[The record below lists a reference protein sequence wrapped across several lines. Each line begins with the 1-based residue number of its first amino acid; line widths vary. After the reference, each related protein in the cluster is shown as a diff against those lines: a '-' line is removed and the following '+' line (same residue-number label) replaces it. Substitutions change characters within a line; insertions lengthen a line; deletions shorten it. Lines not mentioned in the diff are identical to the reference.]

1 MARDQRMY
9 TTIKDATFQ
18 RTVSLADAYMILE
31 RFVAQYNTRGERS
44 TVEFLTDVGLSPD
57 GTSADPAQIYDFITF
72 VQAAFRGNPRS

>member
-57 GTSADPAQIYDFITF
+57 GTSADPAQIYDLLNCANE
-72 VQAAFRGNPRS
+72 VLDGKS

>member
-1 MARDQRMY
+1 MY

-57 GTSADPAQIYDFITF
+57 GTSADPAQIYDFLNCANE
-72 VQAAFRGNPRS
+72 VLDGKS

>member
-57 GTSADPAQIYDFITF
+57 GTSADPAQIYDFLSCANE
-72 VQAAFRGNPRS
+72 VLDGKS